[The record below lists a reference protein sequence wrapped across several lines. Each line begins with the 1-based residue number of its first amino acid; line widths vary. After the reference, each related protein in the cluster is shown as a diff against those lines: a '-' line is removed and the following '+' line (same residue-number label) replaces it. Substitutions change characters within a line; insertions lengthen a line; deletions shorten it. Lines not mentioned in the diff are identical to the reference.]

1 MKFPALITGDL
12 HVDSRNIDVFEEWC
26 KFVESFQGF
35 KTLIIIGDLFHSPD
49 SVKWDCLLTVHDFFD
64 RFDRDVIL
72 LAGNHDHVFY
82 KNPKATIRI
91 FKRYASVMEKPC
103 KVGLEYWV
111 PSLPEEDFIS
121 YVTNNIPD
129 RKEGTV
135 LYMHQMI
142 HQLRLND
149 KVPVSSSIKIEHL
162 EPFEWVFNGHL
173 HKPQVIPPIVNVGTP
188 WQHSFAEAGQQKF
201 MWLYDGKNAKAIE
214 SPIRERFIEGT
225 FTELLDKDIKDK
237 NVKVYLQSNDNLDII
252 VNILRE
258 RGAKSWVLKPIE
270 MRIQRS
276 DASEVHASLQS
287 YIVDFSRLQN
297 LDPDIEALGSH
308 FLGEQ

>member
-1 MKFPALITGDL
+1 MNLPALITGDL
-12 HVDSRNIDVFEEWC
+12 HVDSRNLGVFGEWC

-49 SVKWDCLLTVHDFFD
+49 SVKWDCLLAVFDFFE
-64 RFDRDVIL
+64 RFKRDVIL
-72 LAGNHDHVFY
+72 LSGNHDQVFY
-82 KNPKATIRI
+82 RNTKSTISV
-91 FKRYASVMEKPC
+91 FKRHAQVIESFGFYEPDVF
-103 KVGLEYWV
+103 WF
-111 PSLPEEDFIS
+111 PSSPEEEFIKVAEGSDFKG
-121 YVTNNIPD
+121 N
-129 RKEGTV
+129 V
-135 LYMHQMI
+135 LFMHQMI

-149 KVPVSSSIKIEHL
+149 KVPVSSSIKIDHL
-162 EPFEWVFNGHL
+162 NRFKWVFNGHL

-225 FTELLDKDIKDK
+225 FEELLEADLKDK
-237 NVKVYLQSNDNLDII
+237 NVKVYLQSKDNLDII
-252 VNILRE
+252 VKMLQE
-258 RGAKSWVLKPIE
+258 RGAKSWVIKPVE
-270 MRIQRS
+270 MRINRA

-297 LDPDIEALGSH
+297 LDPDIEELGAH
-308 FLGEQ
+308 FLGD

>member
-1 MKFPALITGDL
+1 MNLPALITGDL
-12 HVDSRNIDVFEEWC
+12 HIDSRNLDTFDCWC

-49 SVKWDCLLTVHDFFD
+49 SVKWDSLLAVFDFFE
-64 RFDRDVIL
+64 RFDREVIL
-72 LAGNHDHVFY
+72 LAGNHDQVFY
-82 KNPKATIRI
+82 RNSKATIRI
-91 FKRYASVMEKPC
+91 FKRYASVIETPC
-103 KVGLEYWV
+103 KVGLTYWI
-111 PSLPEEDFIS
+111 PSLPEEDFIKCAIDYANDKLDS
-121 YVTNNIPD
+121 
-129 RKEGTV
+129 TV
-135 LYMHQMI
+135 LFMHQMI

-149 KVPVSSSIKIEHL
+149 KVPVSSSIKLEHL
-162 EPFEWVFNGHL
+162 SPFEWVFNGHL

-201 MWLYDGKNAKAIE
+201 MWLYDGKNARAIE

-225 FTELLDKDIKDK
+225 FEELLKEDLKDK

-252 VNILRE
+252 VKMLQE
-258 RGAKSWVLKPIE
+258 RGAKSWVIKPVE
-270 MRIQRS
+270 MRINRA

-297 LDPDIEALGSH
+297 LDPDIEELGAH
-308 FLGEQ
+308 FLGES